1 MSLAD
6 FSSFPDLLGAVIGF
20 SLTLMVFSYIIG
32 DNIFFRVAIYVFIG
46 VAAGYAAVVVWY
58 SVIWPQ
64 LLEPLL
70 RGSRNERLFII
81 FPLVMGVLL
90 LFKLSPRLTRV
101 GNPTIAYLIG
111 VGVAVAIGGAVIG
124 TVFPLVIATIQLFDF
139 NAIPSGESWFTHLVK
154 AAMILLGT
162 ITTLLYFHFGVRS
175 KSEPDRD
182 KPRWAVILSWI
193 GQIFIGT
200 SLGVIFAGVFS
211 ASLTAMIERIT
222 FLVNFVLAIIGI
234 G

>member
-1 MSLAD
+1 MSLA
-6 FSSFPDLLGAVIGF
+6 SVSFPDLLGAVVGF
-20 SLTLMVFSYIIG
+20 SLTLMIFSYIIT

-58 SVIWPQ
+58 NVIWPQ
-64 LLEPLL
+64 LFEPLL
-70 RGSRNERLFII
+70 FGSRDERLYII

-90 LFKLSPRLTRV
+90 LFKLSPRLTRI

-124 TVFPLVIATIQLFDF
+124 TIFPLVYATIQVF
-139 NAIPSGESWFTHLVK
+139 NFHSLSVGDSWFSHLIK
-154 AAMILLGT
+154 AGMILVGT

-175 KSEPDRD
+175 KSESERD

-193 GQIFIGT
+193 GQIFIGI
-200 SLGVIFAGVFS
+200 SLGVIFAGVVS

-222 FLVNFVLAIIGI
+222 FLVNFVLAIIGS

>member
-1 MSLAD
+1 MSLA
-6 FSSFPDLLGAVIGF
+6 SVSFPDLLGAVIGF

-70 RGSRNERLFII
+70 FGLRSERLFII
-81 FPLVMGVLL
+81 FPLVMGVLF
-90 LFKLSPRLTRV
+90 LFKLSPKLTRV
-101 GNPTIAYLIG
+101 GNPTIAYLVG

-124 TVFPLVIATIQLFDF
+124 TIFPLVNATIQLFDF
-139 NAIPSGESWFTHLVK
+139 TAIPGADSWFSHFIK
-154 AAMILLGT
+154 AVMILVGT

-175 KSEPDRD
+175 KSDPDQD
-182 KPRWAVILSWI
+182 KPRWAVILSMI
-193 GQIFIGT
+193 GQIFVGI

-211 ASLTAMIERIT
+211 ASLTSMIERIT
-222 FLVNFVLAIIGI
+222 FLVNFMLAVIGI

>member
-1 MSLAD
+1 MSLA
-6 FSSFPDLLGAVIGF
+6 SVSFPDLLGAVIGF

-70 RGSRNERLFII
+70 FGSRNERLFII
-81 FPLVMGVLL
+81 FPLVMGILL
-90 LFKLSPRLTRV
+90 LLKLSPRLTRV

-124 TVFPLVIATIQLFDF
+124 TIFPLVNATIQLFDF
-139 NAIPSGESWFTHLVK
+139 AAIPNGDSWFSHLIK
-154 AAMILLGT
+154 GGMILVGT
-162 ITTLLYFHFGVRS
+162 VTTLLYFHFGIRS
-175 KSEPDRD
+175 KSEPDQE

-193 GQIFIGT
+193 GQIFIGI

-222 FLVNFVLAIIGI
+222 FLVNFMLAIIGI